1 MLILT
6 RRAGES
12 IRIGDDIV
20 VTVIEVSRD
29 NLRVGI
35 DAPRHI
41 TVHRQEVYEAILKE
55 NEAARQS
62 GVDDVSSAE
71 RTGRS
76 AVSAASIPRRPNRQ
90 NQG

>member
-29 NLRVGI
+29 QLRVGI
-35 DAPRHI
+35 DAPRSV
-41 TVHRQEVYEAILKE
+41 TVHRQEVYAAIMAE
-55 NEAARQS
+55 NDAARHS
-62 GVDDVSSAE
+62 GSPDVDGDPSES
-71 RTGRS
+71 RGS
-76 AVSAASIPRRPNRQ
+76 AVSASSIPRRPTRPN
-90 NQG
+90 

>member
-6 RRAGES
+6 RRTGES
-12 IRIGDDIV
+12 IRIGDDIT

-41 TVHRQEVYEAILKE
+41 AVHRQEVYEAIQQE
-55 NEAARQS
+55 NEAARAS
-62 GVDDVSSAE
+62 GVGDVDPTPSAQP
-71 RTGRS
+71 RT
-76 AVSAASIPRRPNRQ
+76 AVSAASMPRRPRRP
-90 NQG
+90 G